1 MAAKEFPLSVVIRAI
16 DRVTAPMRGIQNAVR
31 RFDQRIGASA
41 RGLSDKLGLPAVTS
55 ATQRLGT
62 AMGDLGAR
70 AGRVLA
76 VIGGIGAGLVGLGVF
91 AGKSLIDTASTF
103 EKYQTVLETIE
114 GSQAKAAKS
123 IQWVSDFAAKTPY
136 ELDEVMDSFVKL
148 RAYGIDPTN
157 GTLRV
162 LGDTSAAMGKPLMQA
177 VEAIAD
183 AMTGENERL
192 KEFGIRASKAGNKI
206 VYEYSKDGKTLRK
219 VADASNRAMIQA
231 TLMAIWNDRYDG
243 AMDKLSGTWG
253 GMMSNLSDQWQRFKL
268 MIMQSGPF
276 EQLRKRLAGLLER
289 IDAMAK
295 SGELQRLAETIGTW
309 LVDKFDK
316 LWAAGVKLVENWDEI
331 KASVAP
337 FTNAIGFLVDKFGA
351 TTVIV
356 TTVAGLLVVTLVPA
370 IYTTATAFYALGV
383 AILTTPVG
391 WIAAGIAAISAA
403 ILYFGLQVEDGQ
415 VKLTKFGK
423 VFMWLV
429 EHGNLLLIWIALWK
443 HVSAT
448 IEEAKR
454 VFSELWENIKTGFS
468 NAMQSLRDFAGSLSS
483 MIPDWAKNLF
493 GGGKASLNVTGGQA
507 PAALAAPAKAAAVG
521 AAPVGAAAAGAK
533 AAGAQQGNVRVQ
545 VDMNGLPPGAR
556 VTTQESGN
564 PQFELNQGYAFGS

>member
-41 RGLSDKLGLPAVTS
+41 RGLSEKLGLPAMTA

-70 AGRVLA
+70 AGRVLT
-76 VIGGIGAGLVGLGVF
+76 VIGAIGAGLIGLGVF

-123 IQWVSDFAAKTPY
+123 IQWVSEFAAKTPY

-162 LGDTSAAMGKPLMQA
+162 LGDTSAAMGKPIMQA

-192 KEFGIRASKAGNKI
+192 KEFGIRASKQGDKI
-206 VYEYSKDGKTLRK
+206 VYEYSKDGKTMRK

-231 TLMAIWNDRYDG
+231 TLMAIWNDRYSG

-295 SGELQRLAETIGTW
+295 SGELQRLAEAIGTW
-309 LVDKFDK
+309 LVEKFDK
-316 LWAAGVKLVENWDEI
+316 LWATGEKLVKNWDDI
-331 KASVAP
+331 QAKAKP
-337 FTNAIGFLVDKFGA
+337 FTNAIEFLTEKFG
-351 TTVIV
+351 TMNVIIGV
-356 TTVAGLLVVTLVPA
+356 VAGILIVTLVPA
-370 IYTTATAFYALGV
+370 IYATATAFYALGV
-383 AILTTPVG
+383 AIMTTPIG
-391 WIAAGIAAISAA
+391 WIAAAILVLSAA
-403 ILYFGLQVEDGQ
+403 ILYFSLQIEDGQ

-423 VFMWLV
+423 VFLWLV
-429 EHGNLLLIWIALWK
+429 EHMNMVLIWKAMWDHLMG
-443 HVSAT
+443 T
-448 IEEAKR
+448 IDQAKV
-454 VFSELWENIKTGFS
+454 VFSQLWENIKEGFG
-468 NAMQSLRDFAGSLSS
+468 NAMQSLRDFASSLSS

-493 GGGKASLNVTGGQA
+493 GGGSASLNVTGGQA
-507 PAALAAPAKAAAVG
+507 AAAAAPAKAAAVG

-533 AAGAQQGNVRVQ
+533 AAAAQQGNVRVQ

-556 VTTQESGN
+556 VTTQESGT

>member
-1 MAAKEFPLSVVIRAI
+1 
-16 DRVTAPMRGIQNAVR
+16 MRGIQNAVR

-41 RGLSDKLGLPAVTS
+41 RGLSDKLGLPAMTA

-70 AGRVLA
+70 AGRVLT
-76 VIGGIGAGLVGLGVF
+76 VIGAIGAGLIGLGVF

-337 FTNAIGFLVDKFGA
+337 FTSAIGFLVDKFGA

-454 VFSELWENIKTGFS
+454 VFSELWENIKTGFG